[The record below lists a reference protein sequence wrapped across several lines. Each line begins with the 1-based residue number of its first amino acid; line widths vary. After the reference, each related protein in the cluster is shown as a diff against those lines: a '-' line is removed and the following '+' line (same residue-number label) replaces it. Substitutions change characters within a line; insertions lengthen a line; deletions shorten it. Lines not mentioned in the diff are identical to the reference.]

1 VSNEREA
8 EALKL
13 ATSHQMLGDPVG
25 PRLVDARENPDGT
38 VSIYLNDAELPRHK
52 IKLDR
57 GADGRL
63 IPSVVDPEIKPAE
76 RDKT

>member
-13 ATSHQMLGDPVG
+13 ATSHLMLGDPVG
-25 PRLVDARENPDGT
+25 PRLIDARENPDGT
-38 VSIYLNDAELPRHK
+38 VSIYVNDAELPKHK

-57 GADGRL
+57 GEDGRL
-63 IPSVVDPEIKPAE
+63 IPSVLDPEIKPIE
-76 RDKT
+76 VKKT